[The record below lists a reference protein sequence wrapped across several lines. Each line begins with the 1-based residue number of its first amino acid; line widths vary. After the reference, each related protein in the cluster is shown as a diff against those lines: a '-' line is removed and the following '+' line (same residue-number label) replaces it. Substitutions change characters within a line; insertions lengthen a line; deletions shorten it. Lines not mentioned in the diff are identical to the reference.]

1 MDSELRRSMSVLGWQ
16 ETFRPDRY
24 ARVRQEFSLGKTV
37 YMPYLGFGCG
47 RTHIIDGRH
56 RLYPT
61 SKKGEVSL
69 PELRHINV
77 RHLGEMMDSVFMM
90 LGGIYSWLGELERN
104 TDVY

>member
-1 MDSELRRSMSVLGWQ
+1 MPLWAELRALLGQLDPRQDGKEVLAIEEVIWHLDAVDPLSFS
-16 ETFRPDRY
+16 FR
-24 ARVRQEFSLGKTV
+24 
-37 YMPYLGFGCG
+37 
-47 RTHIIDGRH
+47 
-56 RLYPT
+56 YPT

-77 RHLGEMMDSVFMM
+77 RHLGEVTDSVFMM